1 LATLLEALGIEHDRL
16 KPANGGADVG
26 QMRKIGLPVID
37 LNQDASRYF
46 DWHHT
51 ANDTLDKVDPAD
63 LRQNVAA
70 WVTLVWAVT
79 RTGTEFGPVPAFE

>member
-1 LATLLEALGIEHDRL
+1 MPTLFEPLGIERDRS

-51 ANDTLDKVDPAD
+51 ANDTLDKGDPAD

-79 RTGTEFGPVPAFE
+79 RSDGEFGPVPASE